1 MRVQD
6 VSPGKAPGKGT
17 QVCLGSAPTSV
28 QATERAPDQAGRG
41 RTPCQVE
48 AGTEHS
54 SPPAVGQLRT
64 KSDHSKTYLRP
75 HCD

>member
-41 RTPCQVE
+41 RSH
-48 AGTEHS
+48 AR
-54 SPPAVGQLRT
+54 LRLELST
-64 KSDHSKTYLRP
+64 VPLLPWGS
-75 HCD
+75 